1 MVNRRFVWADESLQN
16 AQRIRKF
23 IRSKFTEKE
32 VLAFDKLLLEFERVI
47 LRFPDLY
54 PRSILYPELH
64 QAVLSK
70 RLTVFY
76 RVDDEDIT
84 VLFMKDNR
92 QGYPYHQ
99 TDKADPGDKEK

>member
-23 IRSKFTEKE
+23 ILSKFTSRE
-32 VLAFDKLLLEFERVI
+32 VLAFDNLLLEFELVL

-76 RVDDEDIT
+76 RVDDEEIM

-99 TDKADPGDKEK
+99 TDTADPSEQ

>member
-1 MVNRRFVWADESLQN
+1 MVINRFVWADESLQN
-16 AQRIRKF
+16 AKQIRKF
-23 IRSKFTEKE
+23 IRSKFSSRE
-32 VLAFDKLLLEFERVI
+32 VLAFDKLLREFEQV
-47 LRFPDLY
+47 LQRFPDLY

-99 TDKADPGDKEK
+99 TDKADPSGE